1 MDPGVSDEY
10 VDLMHT
16 IPLYQ
21 DINAAHAATGYA
33 GRTDLP
39 DFHVF
44 TLESTYP
51 HTRQVMPPHR
61 LDWYQVVLLEHSADA
76 TLRINA
82 ETVPELSNSISFAS
96 PAHVLA
102 WVRGEQQRGYI
113 LYFKAA
119 FLPQIEIETVFPYFR
134 LDAVNWLQIISVEMA
149 VLRDSFAHVLTYFK
163 RDQPY
168 RIQILQALLT
178 ALLYD
183 LLRLYDA
190 GQDRLR
196 GQSAG
201 QVLAIRFQQLVN
213 QHFLTHRTVESY
225 AEWLHISPDHLS
237 ATIKGMTGKTASS
250 LIAERTALEARRLLA
265 LTDLKINEIATYLG
279 YQEPTHFGRFFRRQV
294 GVTPLEWR
302 ANQNQSPG
310 NGSPFPGGGLAP

>member
-1 MDPGVSDEY
+1 
-10 VDLMHT
+10 MHT
-16 IPLYQ
+16 VPLYQ
-21 DINAAHAATGYA
+21 DINTAHAATGYA
-33 GRTDLP
+33 GQTDLP

-51 HTRQVMPPHR
+51 HTQQVMPPHR

-76 TLRINA
+76 TLRINT
-82 ETVPELSNSISFAS
+82 ESVPELSDSLSFAS

-102 WVRGEQQRGYI
+102 WVRGENQLGYI

-134 LDAVNWLQIISVEMA
+134 LDATNWLRLTPSEIVT
-149 VLRDSFAHVLTYFK
+149 LRDSFARLLASFK
-163 RDQPY
+163 SDHPY
-168 RIQILQALLT
+168 RIPILQSLLT

-190 GQDRLR
+190 GQDHLR

-213 QHFLTHRTVESY
+213 QHFLTHRTVKSY
-225 AEWLHISPDHLS
+225 AELLHVSPDHLR
-237 ATIKGMTGKTASS
+237 ATVKEIMGKTASS
-250 LIAERTALEARRLLA
+250 LIAERLAMEARRLLA
-265 LTDLKINEIATYLG
+265 LTNLKVNEIAAYLG
-279 YQEPTHFGRFFRRQV
+279 YEEPTHFGRFFRRQV
-294 GVTPLEWR
+294 GVSPLEWR
-302 ANQNQSPG
+302 SNQK
-310 NGSPFPGGGLAP
+310 

>member
-1 MDPGVSDEY
+1 
-10 VDLMHT
+10 MHM

-21 DINAAHAATGYA
+21 DINAAHTITGYV

-76 TLRINA
+76 TLRINT
-82 ETVPELSNSISFAS
+82 ESVPDLSDSVSFAS

-134 LDAVNWLQIISVEMA
+134 LDATNWLRLTPSEIAALS
-149 VLRDSFAHVLTYFK
+149 DSFARLLASFNSDH
-163 RDQPY
+163 PY
-168 RIQILQALLT
+168 RIPILQSLLT

-183 LLRLYDA
+183 LLRLYYA
-190 GQDRLR
+190 GQDHLR

-225 AEWLHISPDHLS
+225 ATLLHVSADYLS
-237 ATIKGMTGKTASS
+237 ATVKAITGKTASS
-250 LIAERTALEARRLLA
+250 LIAERAALEARRLLA
-265 LTDLKINEIATYLG
+265 LTDLKVNEIAAYLG
-279 YQEPTHFGRFFRRQV
+279 YEEPTHFGRFFRRQV
-294 GVTPLEWR
+294 GVSPLEWR
-302 ANQNQSPG
+302 AAQQ
-310 NGSPFPGGGLAP
+310 